1 VTAGASAAERVRPG
15 TRWVLLAVGF
25 LWVYNGVNFLAFKVG
40 VDALP
45 AAFLAA
51 TRFTVAGIV
60 LLPLAVW
67 RVLADERP
75 DAPSL
80 LTAAL
85 LGIVMLVG
93 GQALVI
99 WGVSYLPAG
108 EASVFGSTPPLYLA
122 LFAWFVFRQPLDR
135 RKLLGVCVGFL
146 GTALLGWSSA
156 SGGSFSPKGAAA
168 SVRDGVLGRGIAGR
182 DPGYAAARPGLQPR
196 SAACDCRL
204 VADHVVLAHRRGRKR
219 SAGGCSGSC
228 LGGAGVP
235 DHRQHIA
242 RLRRI
247 QLG

>member
-1 VTAGASAAERVRPG
+1 MTAGASAAERVRPG

-135 RKLLGVCVGFL
+135 RKLLGS
-146 GTALLGWSSA
+146 LLHR
-156 SGGSFSPKGAAA
+156 
-168 SVRDGVLGRGIAGR
+168 VGVLGCHATSVPR
-182 DPGYAAARPGLQPR
+182 AAARVKI
-196 SAACDCRL
+196 RL
-204 VADHVVLAHRRGRKR
+204 
-219 SAGGCSGSC
+219 
-228 LGGAGVP
+228 
-235 DHRQHIA
+235 
-242 RLRRI
+242 
-247 QLG
+247 